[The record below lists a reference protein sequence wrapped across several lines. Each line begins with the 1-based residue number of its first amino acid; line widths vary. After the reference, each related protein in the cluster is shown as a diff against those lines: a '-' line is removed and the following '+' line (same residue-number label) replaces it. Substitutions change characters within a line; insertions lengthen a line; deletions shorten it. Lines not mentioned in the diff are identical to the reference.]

1 MIFKIFQTKS
11 REIFLNLIENQKS
24 TADIILE
31 NKILEAF
38 PLISEIRL
46 GCLYHLI
53 LHSILYLLC
62 TGGGGVPNQ
71 CCKTRRKR
79 YRSWKRLII

>member
-11 REIFLNLIENQKS
+11 REIFLNLIENQNS

-46 GCLYHLI
+46 G
-53 LHSILYLLC
+53 
-62 TGGGGVPNQ
+62 
-71 CCKTRRKR
+71 
-79 YRSWKRLII
+79 